1 MRSGVEA
8 GALPELVVELGERR
22 ERRMEGVGIGEAHA
36 RNDVPVVAGPAG
48 DRQRR
53 ARSDDVQAALRVE
66 HVGEAEQILLVGPAA
81 VVEDQQAV
89 RLAGGRP
96 LAVDESAHVRATTRA

>member
-1 MRSGVEA
+1 
-8 GALPELVVELGERR
+8 
-22 ERRMEGVGIGEAHA
+22 
-36 RNDVPVVAGPAG
+36 
-48 DRQRR
+48 
-53 ARSDDVQAALRVE
+53 VQAALRIE

-81 VVEDQQAV
+81 VVEDQQAE